1 MKHYSLLIQLLIS
14 LVYCIC
20 SCFSTNF
27 TAINPGNSGG
37 PLVDVET
44 GQVVGVN
51 AAIRAHME
59 GTSFAIP
66 INRVRE
72 IMYDLARGQ
81 EIHHGYLGI
90 SLTTCT
96 PDWAHQ
102 QNMNNMNHH
111 PLHHLPHQ
119 PHWPMTDG
127 IHREEQQPNYIPEVH
142 GAMVHKVFPETPAES
157 AGLRMHDIILEIGGI
172 KVQSSDDARRLID
185 KAPVGK
191 DLTIKVLRNREEIT
205 VVVRPVDLAER
216 LRQLRQEQMLQRQQE
231 WSQQQERLRFRQ
243 ELGPFHM
250 P

>member
-1 MKHYSLLIQLLIS
+1 M
-14 LVYCIC
+14 
-20 SCFSTNF
+20 
-27 TAINPGNSGG
+27 
-37 PLVDVET
+37 
-44 GQVVGVN
+44 N

-81 EIHHGYLGI
+81 EVHHGYLGI

-96 PDWAHQ
+96 PDWAKQ
-102 QNMNNMNHH
+102 QNNMNHNSGHQQQIESLLNENAEKETEQH
-111 PLHHLPHQ
+111 PPH
-119 PHWPMTDG
+119 
-127 IHREEQQPNYIPEVH
+127 EIPEVH
-142 GAMVHKVFPETPAES
+142 GAMVHKVFPETPAEVG
-157 AGLRMHDIILEIGGI
+157 GLRMHDVILEIGGI
-172 KVQSSDDARRLID
+172 KVHSSDDARRLID

-191 DLTIKVLRNREEIT
+191 DLIIRVLRNRQEKAVI
-205 VVVRPVDLAER
+205 VQPVDLAER
-216 LRQLRQEQMLQRQQE
+216 LRQLRQEQYRQRQQE